1 MDPSNCP
8 STSPYDG
15 SARLVVL
22 PSHPPPPYGSQQI
35 GGMPHGGYQ
44 KKILPVNHGLNPYN
58 FTPNDLNS
66 SPTVSSMS
74 PIVKTERTSSS
85 ASFSTSSSSPELMRC
100 KRSKFY
106 GTAGNPPVA
115 ARRNE
120 RERNRVKLVNL
131 GFATLRQHVPNG
143 AKNKK
148 MSKVETLRSAVDYI
162 NQLQRLLNEGA
173 ENVRH
178 NLTGDNT
185 ETSSSPTSTTS
196 GGSTGSYLPHISS
209 GNDMDSSPV
218 SSSTSPSYE
227 TTDLSFN
234 SSDHQERCYSTS
246 DDDIISL
253 ASKWFSWGG
262 LHEIQLVQPWLIL
275 SNWRENEWM
284 KKDSDALNYSTTL
297 RLKNED
303 CPSGKS
309 SWCLLFSFCPSLLSI
324 HLHPSLLLI
333 RRKIRMKHLNYKTT
347 IHTNTRY
354 RSVLT
359 SYLGLWSGHQ
369 CVSLFLERR
378 KCSLIRRQLST
389 LWSLSQH
396 RSQIT
401 DHLHHR
407 EARTQRKG
415 GENSTWYAWKTE
427 TRHDMHERLEK
438 ERKNGE
444 RQTTRGVITLYNET
458 IIIA

>member
-22 PSHPPPPYGSQQI
+22 PSHPPPPYGSQQQI
-35 GGMPHGGYQ
+35 GGMTHAGYP
-44 KKILPVNHGLNPYN
+44 KKIISVNHGLNPYN

-66 SPTVSSMS
+66 SATISSV
-74 PIVKTERTSSS
+74 VKTERTSSS

-162 NQLQRLLNEGA
+162 NQLQKLLNESA

-178 NLTGDNT
+178 NLTGNNT

-196 GGSTGSYLPHISS
+196 SGGSTESYLPHISS

-262 LHEIQLVQPWLIL
+262 LHEMQLVQPWFML

-284 KKDSDALNYSTTL
+284 KKDRDSTTQQHCGWKTKTASL
-297 RLKNED
+297 ANPHGVYCFLSVRL
-303 CPSGKS
+303 SFS
-309 SWCLLFSFCPSLLSI
+309 CLFICILLSF
-324 HLHPSLLLI
+324 LSVRLSPPHPAEDKDETSQLQNNNSHKHKPQVRVDLPLVEWSSMRVTLL
-333 RRKIRMKHLNYKTT
+333 R
-347 IHTNTRY
+347 
-354 RSVLT
+354 
-359 SYLGLWSGHQ
+359 
-369 CVSLFLERR
+369 
-378 KCSLIRRQLST
+378 
-389 LWSLSQH
+389 
-396 RSQIT
+396 
-401 DHLHHR
+401 
-407 EARTQRKG
+407 
-415 GENSTWYAWKTE
+415 
-427 TRHDMHERLEK
+427 EK
-438 ERKNGE
+438 EMFPHPP
-444 RQTTRGVITLYNET
+444 TTEHLVVSFSTQINRRREEGKGRET
-458 IIIA
+458 AAFVGGW

>member
-22 PSHPPPPYGSQQI
+22 PSHPPPPYGSQQQI
-35 GGMPHGGYQ
+35 GGMTHVAYQ
-44 KKILPVNHGLNPYN
+44 KKMIPVNHGLNPYN

-66 SPTVSSMS
+66 SAAVS
-74 PIVKTERTSSS
+74 PVIKTERTSSS
-85 ASFSTSSSSPELMRC
+85 TSFSTSSSSPELMRC

-131 GFATLRQHVPNG
+131 GFATLRHHVPNG

-162 NQLQRLLNEGA
+162 NQLQKLLNERWVVSSFLNIHEFDSFSTLFISPRFSRHFRSLFSCFSA

-178 NLTGDNT
+178 NLAGDNT
-185 ETSSSPTSTTS
+185 ETSSSPTSTSS
-196 GGSTGSYLPHISS
+196 GGSTESYLPHLSS
-209 GNDMDSSPV
+209 ANDMDSSPV

-253 ASKWFSWGG
+253 ASKWFSWG
-262 LHEIQLVQPWLIL
+262 
-275 SNWRENEWM
+275 
-284 KKDSDALNYSTTL
+284 KTF
-297 RLKNED
+297 
-303 CPSGKS
+303 
-309 SWCLLFSFCPSLLSI
+309 FS
-324 HLHPSLLLI
+324 
-333 RRKIRMKHLNYKTT
+333 K
-347 IHTNTRY
+347 
-354 RSVLT
+354 
-359 SYLGLWSGHQ
+359 
-369 CVSLFLERR
+369 VSLP
-378 KCSLIRRQLST
+378 
-389 LWSLSQH
+389 
-396 RSQIT
+396 
-401 DHLHHR
+401 
-407 EARTQRKG
+407 
-415 GENSTWYAWKTE
+415 
-427 TRHDMHERLEK
+427 
-438 ERKNGE
+438 
-444 RQTTRGVITLYNET
+444 
-458 IIIA
+458 